1 MSNGKGPNKFVVKL
15 ALFPNGG
22 KSAASRVC
30 TVDSTSTSQIFVLKG
45 IDLSACSLVF
55 FALDA
60 GPFRRVG
67 FGNFVGSHKKLCSA
81 AAELAAA
88 DSDEMRV
95 IQYKMRVTYRDE
107 DGDSCLLLNDN
118 DVKMAVLESDKP
130 LKVFAEILEL
140 SSVRANPTVASP
152 TVDTREAE
160 VPVQTHTESDP
171 ATPNNNEH
179 HPPALHQAVESIVG
193 VLANA
198 VIGLH
203 QASAPNQTA
212 SSNETAAESTPASE
226 NSCSVPGETNEVEES
241 TGYEQEEERKFIHGR
256 HTCDSCLTTPIV
268 SSSIRQLTLSLDI
281 GIRTLT
287 LSFLI
292 SRRLENDSML

>member
-1 MSNGKGPNKFVVKL
+1 MSSGKGPNKFVVKL
-15 ALFPNGG
+15 ALSPNGG
-22 KSAASRVC
+22 KSAASLVC
-30 TVDSTSTSQIFVLKG
+30 TVDSTSTSQIFVLEG

-55 FALDA
+55 FALVA

-140 SSVRANPTVASP
+140 SSVKANPTVASP
-152 TVDTREAE
+152 TVATREAE
-160 VPVQTHTESDP
+160 VPVQTHTEPDP
-171 ATPNNNEH
+171 VSPNNNDH
-179 HPPALHQAVESIVG
+179 HPPALHQAVESVVG

-212 SSNETAAESTPASE
+212 SSNETAAETTSDE
-226 NSCSVPGETNEVEES
+226 NSRSVPEETNEVEES
-241 TGYEQEEERKFIHGR
+241 TGDEEKEERKFIHGR

-268 SSSIRQLTLSLDI
+268 RLLIRELTLSLDI
-281 GIRTLT
+281 GRRTLT
-287 LSFLI
+287 SSILI
-292 SRRLENDSML
+292 SCRLESDFML

>member
-1 MSNGKGPNKFVVKL
+1 M
-15 ALFPNGG
+15 
-22 KSAASRVC
+22 
-30 TVDSTSTSQIFVLKG
+30 DSCTSQILVIKELT
-45 IDLSACSLVF
+45 LSACSLASF
-55 FALDA
+55 TLDA

-95 IQYKMRVTYRDE
+95 IHYKMRVTYRDE

-118 DVKMAVLESDKP
+118 DVKMAVMESDKP

-140 SSVRANPTVASP
+140 SSVKANSAVASP
-152 TVDTREAE
+152 TVASREE
-160 VPVQTHTESDP
+160 VPIQTHTEPDP
-171 ATPNNNEH
+171 VTPNNDDH
-179 HPPALHQAVESIVG
+179 RPPALHQAVESIVG

-203 QASAPNQTA
+203 QASEPNQTA
-212 SSNETAAESTPASE
+212 SSNETAAETTPDAE
-226 NSCSVPGETNEVEES
+226 NSHSVPEETNEAEES
-241 TGYEQEEERKFIHGR
+241 VGHEEKEERKFIHGR

-268 SSSIRQLTLSLDI
+268 SVS
-281 GIRTLT
+281 
-287 LSFLI
+287 
-292 SRRLENDSML
+292 